1 MCDQTTSVM
10 GQVKGGGVKALAVLA
25 EKRSPALPEV
35 PTIAEAGYPGA
46 EMEIWNAV
54 FAPKGTPPEII
65 KQLNAALSKALRI
78 PRCAAGSQSSAPKH
92 RGARPALARSAL
104 KNSRRGRGEVD
115 KVIRD
120 ADIKPMN

>member
-1 MCDQTTSVM
+1 
-10 GQVKGGGVKALAVLA
+10 VKALAVLA
-25 EKRSPALPEV
+25 QKRSPALPDV
-35 PTIAEAGYPGA
+35 PTIAEAGYAGT

-65 KQLNAALSKALRI
+65 KQLNAAIVKGI
-78 PRCAAGSQSSAPKH
+78 EDPAARSRFAELGVEAPG
-92 RGARPALARSAL
+92 RDQTSPEALAKILAADVE
-104 KNSRRGRGEVD
+104 KWG